1 MGSTEGGGEAEGG
14 PATRRNLAAVLEG
27 APRVELGA
35 EGRVVISSDLHLGNG
50 GSRDDFRHNAGL
62 YTAVMRDYYLPQG
75 FTLVLNG
82 DVEELLRFP
91 LKAVRRTYAGLFE
104 LFAAFAAAG
113 RLHKIFGNH
122 DLELSVRHDP
132 FPADRLLEG
141 LRLGFGPDTLLV
153 FHGHQASLF
162 QEWFH
167 ALSRI
172 VLRYVATPLGIKN
185 YTASADSRRRYR
197 VERRV
202 YAFSREQKV
211 LSVIGHTHRPLFA
224 SLSKVDSLKFLIE
237 RLCREYPEA
246 APADQPRLA
255 EAIRRSRSELERL
268 YRKPSLDSETG
279 TLYDRRLHVPVLF
292 NAGCAIGRT
301 GITCIEIRDGRIAL
315 VHWFDR
321 RRSTRARASRGSPR
335 NGSDGTDYHRLTID
349 SDQLGYLY
357 TRIQLLT

>member
-1 MGSTEGGGEAEGG
+1 MGSMESEREAEGG
-14 PATRRNLAAVLEG
+14 AANRRNLAAVLEG
-27 APRVELGA
+27 APRVELGV

-50 GSRDDFRHNAGL
+50 GSRDDFRRNAEL
-62 YTAVMRDYYLPQG
+62 YTAVLREFYLPEG

-82 DVEELLRFP
+82 DIEELLRFP
-91 LKAVRRTYAGLFE
+91 LKVVRRTYAGLFE
-104 LFAAFAAAG
+104 LFGAFAAAG
-113 RLHKIFGNH
+113 RLFKIFGNH
-122 DLELSVRHDP
+122 DLELSVRADP

-167 ALSRI
+167 ALSRL
-172 VLRYVATPLGIKN
+172 VLRYVANPLGIKN

-202 YAFSREQKV
+202 YSFSKEQKL

-224 SLSKVDSLKFLIE
+224 SLSKADSLKFLIE

-268 YRKPSLDSETG
+268 YRKPSLDPETG
-279 TLYDRRLHVPVLF
+279 TLYDRQLHVPVLF

-301 GITCIEIRDGRIAL
+301 GITAIEIREGRIAL

-321 RRSTRARASRGSPR
+321 RRSTRFLGGGEAPPERLG
-335 NGSDGTDYHRLTID
+335 NTEYHRLTID

-357 TRIQLLT
+357 TRIRLLT